1 MHPYQLPVWKEA
13 PIVRVLLSFI
23 IGICLQWFF
32 NVSYIPIVTMMLSS
46 TLFFVLIYYLPLHIK
61 YRLKFVQS
69 GLLLFFIL
77 SVSMLLTFKN
87 DLRNSNSWFGNHLP
101 DRMSMQFIIQEP
113 LQEKPKS
120 MKTVAKI
127 QQIQIVSNNL
137 KVKGKLLLYLEK
149 SKKTASLRYGSIL
162 ITQKIP
168 QTIISIKNPGD
179 FDNAKYQSFQQ
190 VYHQLY
196 LKDADYI
203 ILEKKNTSFLKSL
216 VFYLRA
222 NVLEVLG
229 NYFPDK
235 KIRGIAEALLIGYKN
250 NLDNELVQS
259 YSNTGVVHIIAI
271 SGLHLGLIY
280 FVLLWLFDRM
290 PFIKKHRSI
299 KSIAVLICLWLFSL
313 ITGASASVL
322 RSAVMFS
329 CILFGNMMQKKS
341 SIYNSLAA
349 SAFILLCYNPYFI
362 FDVGFQLS
370 YLAIIGIIRFQKP
383 IQNLF
388 TPQIYLYRKLN
399 EMASITIAAQI
410 MTFPICVFYFHQFP
424 VLFLLTNMIA
434 VPLSTF
440 ILFAEIGLVVFH
452 KIVFVSKGL
461 AFVVEKSIQL
471 LNLIITKMDAF
482 DFSSIKNIY
491 ADALT
496 TSILYALIIL
506 IAVLFFTRQIRYFK
520 VALVLITMFSSI
532 QAFAK
537 YRNKHQ
543 RKIII
548 YNSPHHQAI
557 EFLNGCHYFFVGDSP
572 QVFKNTHQYYYIK
585 NESRDIKGFVYLKP
599 CLQYLNTSMI
609 IVDSSY
615 NFKCLPQKIKVDILL
630 ISKNPKISI
639 SYLMKSIK
647 PQQIV
652 IDASNKKWRIQKWK
666 KECDSLKIP
675 CHLTSEKGAFVC
687 DLN

>member
-1 MHPYQLPVWKEA
+1 M
-13 PIVRVLLSFI
+13 
-23 IGICLQWFF
+23 
-32 NVSYIPIVTMMLSS
+32 
-46 TLFFVLIYYLPLHIK
+46 
-61 YRLKFVQS
+61 
-69 GLLLFFIL
+69 
-77 SVSMLLTFKN
+77 SVSMLLTFQN
-87 DLRNSNSWFGNHLP
+87 DLRNSSRCYVSHLSNG
-101 DRMSMQFIIQEP
+101 MTMQLIIHES
-113 LQEKPKS
+113 LQEKSKS
-120 MKTVAKI
+120 IKTTAKV
-127 QQIQIVSNNL
+127 QQIQIASNNL
-137 KVKGKLLLYLEK
+137 KVKGKLLLYLQK
-149 SKKTASLRYGSIL
+149 SKKAASLRYGSIL
-162 ITQKIP
+162 LTRKIP
-168 QTIISIKNPGD
+168 QTIVSAKNPGD
-179 FDNAKYQSFQQ
+179 FDNAKYQALRQ

-203 ILEKKNTSFLKSL
+203 ILEKKDKSFLMSI

-229 NYFPDK
+229 NHFSDK

-280 FVLLWLFDRM
+280 FVLLWLFNRL
-290 PFIKKHRSI
+290 PFIKKHKSI
-299 KSIAVLICLWLFSL
+299 KSIAVLVCLWLFSL

-329 CILFGNMMQKKS
+329 CILFGNLMQKKS

-388 TPQIYLYRKLN
+388 TPQYYLYRKFN

-424 VLFLLTNMIA
+424 VFFLLTNMIA

-440 ILFAEIGLVVFH
+440 ILFAEIGLIAFH
-452 KIVFVSKGL
+452 KIVFVSNGL

-471 LNLIITKMDAF
+471 LNLIITKMDEF
-482 DFSSIKNIY
+482 YFSSIKNIY
-491 ADALT
+491 SDAMT
-496 TSILYALIIL
+496 TLILYGLIIAIAIL
-506 IAVLFFTRQIRYFK
+506 IFNRQKRYFK
-520 VALVLITMFSSI
+520 ISLVLITMFSSI

-537 YRNKHQ
+537 YHNKHQ

-557 EFLNGCHYFFVGDSP
+557 EFLNGYHYFFVGDSS
-572 QVFKNTHQYYYIK
+572 QIFKNTHQYYYVK
-585 NESRDIKGFVYLKP
+585 SESRDIKEIVQFKP
-599 CLQYLNTSMI
+599 YIQYLNTSMVV
-609 IVDSSY
+609 VDSSY
-615 NFKCLPQKIKVDILL
+615 SFSNLTKKAKVDIVL

-639 SYLMKSIK
+639 CSLMNFIA
-647 PQQIV
+647 PQKIV

-666 KECDSLKIP
+666 KECDSLKIT
-675 CHLTSEKGAFVC
+675 CHVTSEKGAFVY

>member
-13 PIVRVLLSFI
+13 PIVRVLLTFI

-32 NVSYIPIVTMMLSS
+32 NCSFNLIVIILFSS
-46 TLFFVLIYYLPLHIK
+46 FSFFFLIYFFPLSIR

-69 GLLLFFIL
+69 ILLLFFVF
-77 SVSMLLTFKN
+77 SVSMFLTFQN
-87 DLRNSNSWFGNHLP
+87 DLRNNRNWYGNHFSDNITL
-101 DRMSMQFIIQEP
+101 QLVIKEP

-120 MKTVAKI
+120 MKTIAKV
-127 QQIQIVSNNL
+127 QQIHIVSHHL
-137 KVKGKLLLYLEK
+137 KVKGKLMLYLEK

-162 ITQKIP
+162 LTQKIP
-168 QTIISIKNPGD
+168 QPIVSIKNPGD

-190 VYHQLY
+190 IYHQLY

-203 ILEKKNTSFLKSL
+203 ILDKNDKSVVMSL

-222 NVLEVLG
+222 NVSEVLG
-229 NYFPDK
+229 NHFSDK

-250 NLDNELVQS
+250 NLDKELVQS

-280 FVLLWLFDRM
+280 FVLLWLFDRV
-290 PFIKKHRSI
+290 PFVKKQKSI
-299 KSIAVLICLWLFSL
+299 KSIVVIICLWLFSL

-322 RSAVMFS
+322 RSAVMFT
-329 CILFGNMMQKKS
+329 CILFGNMIQKKS

-388 TPQIYLYRKLN
+388 TSQHYLFRKLN

-424 VLFLLTNMIA
+424 VFFLLTNMIA

-440 ILFAEIGLVVFH
+440 ILFSEIGLITFH
-452 KIVFVSKGL
+452 KIAYVNHGFVY
-461 AFVVEKSIQL
+461 VIDKSIQF
-471 LNLIITKMDAF
+471 LNLIITKID
-482 DFSSIKNIY
+482 DLNYSSIKNIY
-491 ADALT
+491 ADAMT
-496 TSILYALIIL
+496 TLILYALIVTT
-506 IAVLFFTRQIRYFK
+506 AVLVFGRQKKYLK
-520 VALVLITMFSSI
+520 VCMVLITIFSSA
-532 QAFAK
+532 QAYAK
-537 YRNKHQ
+537 YQNKHQ
-543 RKIII
+543 QKIII

-557 EFLNGCHYFFVGDSP
+557 EFLNGSHYFFVGDSP

-585 NESRDIKGFVYLKP
+585 NESLDSNGIVFLKP
-599 CLQYLNTSMI
+599 VLHYLNTSII

-615 NFKCLPQKIKVDILL
+615 IFNCSPQKIKVGILL

-639 SYLMKSIK
+639 SYLMKSIT

-666 KECDSLKIP
+666 KECDSLNIP
-675 CHLTSEKGAFVC
+675 CHVTSEKGAFVN